1 MLRGNSK
8 VQQRDVIA
16 ALRRGGTQLRVAAI
30 GEKPTRRWSGLYA
43 VYRMVPYPSGVTLRH
58 GGRVGD
64 SYNQQAKR
72 NQRGGGASD
81 DS

>member
-16 ALRRGGTQLRVAAI
+16 GCAAAALSCESLQLVKSLQEDGVGSTPFTGWFRIQA
-30 GEKPTRRWSGLYA
+30 
-43 VYRMVPYPSGVTLRH
+43 GVTLRH
-58 GGRVGD
+58 GLRVGD

-72 NQRGGGASD
+72 NQKGGRSKR
-81 DS
+81 